1 MAEKLKS
8 GNAEIGLSKLFVR
21 HAEVASGSQSFAGSW
36 VKRLRALCLEPLD
49 QLAPGHRPLPARQ
62 FGGRRQVRG
71 SLSFADS
78 YGYSLHRSKSES
90 REQPEEKQKLGKQ
103 P

>member
-1 MAEKLKS
+1 M
-8 GNAEIGLSKLFVR
+8 
-21 HAEVASGSQSFAGSW
+21 ASGSQSFAGSW

-90 REQPEEKQKLGKQ
+90 REQPEEKQKFGKQ
-103 P
+103 VSGKAEIGKVESRNTNSKQKTES